1 MPLRCL
7 VPNAAIVSSR
17 LIVDSG
23 RTSHLAAAAFQI
35 PRRRVVQGCG
45 GGILSCPRR
54 PWRLEAVAAGRTQD
68 PATNA
73 DLRTDKF
80 FEVELKVRDYEL
92 DQYGVVNNSVYA
104 SYCQHGRHELLESI
118 GISADTVARNGE
130 SLALSDLHLKFSAPL
145 RSRDKFVVKVRLVRI
160 SGARIF
166 IEHFIHRLPDKELIL
181 EATGTVVCLNKSYR
195 PTRIPSEFSTKL
207 LQYFSSEDP

>member
-145 RSRDKFVVKVRLVRI
+145 RGHAYLSNTLSIGCQIKSLFWRQQALLFALTKVTGLLAYLQSFQQNYCNISRLRI
-160 SGARIF
+160 LDI
-166 IEHFIHRLPDKELIL
+166 ICYVD
-181 EATGTVVCLNKSYR
+181 C
-195 PTRIPSEFSTKL
+195 
-207 LQYFSSEDP
+207 